1 MNWEHRGAL
10 QLLGWL
16 KVANDFPKQQDS
28 NKFNLFESFSA
39 ICASVKNRSRASQSL
54 SLIKYLS
61 EVKSMKQEENN
72 RQRACYWVH
81 LELITSSVQTEWT
94 RAGYFRQL
102 VLSIH
107 SFIDT
112 ISHLVVN
119 HFMAFTTTT
128 QTCGNN
134 TQTSQPKKWRQ
145 VLTESLTVFLR
156 QGYFIILF
164 LNCHWFH
171 NCWLKIY

>member
-28 NKFNLFESFSA
+28 NTFNLSESFSA

-134 TQTSQPKKWRQ
+134 TQTSQPKKMKAGFNWKFNC
-145 VLTESLTVFLR
+145 VFKTGVFYYSVFELSLVS
-156 QGYFIILF
+156 
-164 LNCHWFH
+164 
-171 NCWLKIY
+171 